1 MNPATPAPPGPTAE
15 RPPLGGPNALNYT
28 VAPKRA
34 TSGAVES
41 DLLEVS
47 MGPQHPSTH
56 GVFRMDVVL
65 DGERVVK
72 LKPVFGY
79 LHRNHEKI
87 AENTTYLASMPYT
100 DRLDYFCSM
109 TNNWAYALA
118 VEKLAG
124 LQVPER
130 AEYLR
135 VILAELTRLQNHA
148 SLCGFMLQDMGAMGT
163 PLMYAFRER
172 EKILDLF
179 EAISGARMMCNF
191 MRFGGCRCD
200 TPEGWLEQARKVVAD
215 FPAFLDEF
223 ETLLNENEILMAR
236 TQGVGVL
243 PRDLAIAAGITG
255 PMLRA
260 SGVDYDLRKVD
271 RYGIYDR
278 FEFRVPLGEH
288 GDVYDRYMMR
298 VLEMREA
305 LKILGPALRD
315 IPAGPIVDP
324 KAKLRGFRPK
334 AGEAYGRLEGPK
346 GELGFYVISDGSPN
360 PYRYR
365 VRPPSFIN
373 LTILEDL
380 CLGHIVADA
389 VIILG
394 SVDIVLGE
402 VDR

>member
-1 MNPATPAPPGPTAE
+1 VISETLQIGTPSKTFE
-15 RPPLGGPNALNYT
+15 LRH
-28 VAPKRA
+28 RE
-34 TSGAVES
+34 SGNGELPR
-41 DLLEVS
+41 DLLEIS

-65 DGERVVK
+65 DGERVIK
-72 LKPVFGY
+72 LKPIFGY

-87 AENTTYLASMPYT
+87 AEGTTYLASMPYT
-100 DRLDYFCSM
+100 DRLDYFCSL

-130 AEYLR
+130 AEYIR
-135 VILAELTRLQNHA
+135 IITAELTRLQNHTC
-148 SLCGFMLQDMGAMGT
+148 LCGFLLQDMGASGT

-179 EAISGARMMCNF
+179 EALTGARMMCNY

-200 TPEGWLEQARKVVAD
+200 LPFGWHEQARCVVED
-215 FPAFLDEF
+215 FPRFLDEF
-223 ETLLNENEILMAR
+223 EALLTENEILMSR

-243 PRDLAIAAGITG
+243 RPDLAVNASITG

-260 SGVDYDLRKVD
+260 CGVDYDIRKVD
-271 RYGIYDR
+271 GYGIYNR
-278 FEFRVPLGEH
+278 FQFRVPLGDH
-288 GDVYDRYMMR
+288 GDVYDRYMVR
-298 VLEMREA
+298 VLEMRES
-305 LKILGPALRD
+305 LKILGQALGD
-315 IPAGPIVDP
+315 IPAGPIVDA

-334 AGEAYGRLEGPK
+334 AGEAYGRIEAPK
-346 GELGFYVISDGSPN
+346 GELGFYLISDGSPN

-373 LTILEDL
+373 LTVLEDM
-380 CLGHIVADA
+380 CLGQHVADV